1 MGRTILVFEM
11 FTITASVEP
20 SVYWYHGAWYVVPQ
34 VPQALYGRVLTSGND
49 TSQEGSQLDENEI
62 ISKLSNS
69 AITGAIAVR

>member
-20 SVYWYHGAWYVVPQ
+20 SVYWYVPQ
-34 VPQALYGRVLTSGND
+34 VHQALYGRVLTSGND
-49 TSQEGSQLDENEI
+49 TSQEEGSQLDENEI